1 MQIFWTQSPPPVRVE
16 IATPSGWY
24 VFSSFSEGVNGDE
37 RKEEKEVAEVTT
49 GVSELEV
56 SHEEYSE
63 ESGSLRNHS
72 EGEKSRRG

>member
-1 MQIFWTQSPPPVRVE
+1 
-16 IATPSGWY
+16 
-24 VFSSFSEGVNGDE
+24 VNGDE